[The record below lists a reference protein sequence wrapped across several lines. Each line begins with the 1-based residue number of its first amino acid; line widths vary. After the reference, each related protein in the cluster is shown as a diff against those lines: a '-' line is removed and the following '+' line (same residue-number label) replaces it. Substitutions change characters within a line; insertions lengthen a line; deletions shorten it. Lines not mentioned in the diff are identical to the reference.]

1 MNKSTTIL
9 SSSKIA
15 LTVTGLAIAAFVT
28 MSLPLSA
35 SAATYAYVDTTGEV
49 KPVVAD
55 TWQEAIAK
63 AIGIHIHSGVM
74 LLSSPSDFDIVG
86 NKASTY

>member
-1 MNKSTTIL
+1 MSTT
-9 SSSKIA
+9 KITLA
-15 LTVTGLAIAAFVT
+15 VTGLALALVLVSTPFFAN
-28 MSLPLSA
+28 
-35 SAATYAYVDTTGEV
+35 AATYAYVDTTGEV

-86 NKASTY
+86 NEVTTN

>member
-1 MNKSTTIL
+1 MNKSNSTLSTT
-9 SSSKIA
+9 KITLA
-15 LTVTGLAIAAFVT
+15 ATGLALALVLVST
-28 MSLPLSA
+28 PLFA

-55 TWQEAIAK
+55 TWQQAIAK

-86 NKASTY
+86 NKVTTN

>member
-1 MNKSTTIL
+1 MNTTTNTTHKVIV
-9 SSSKIA
+9 A
-15 LTVTGLAIAAFVT
+15 VTGLVMAVT
-28 MSLPLSA
+28 LMSLPSFA

-55 TWQEAIAK
+55 TWQQAIAK

-74 LLSSPSDFDIVG
+74 LLDSPSDFDIVG
-86 NKASTY
+86 NEVSSY

>member
-1 MNKSTTIL
+1 MSTT
-9 SSSKIA
+9 KITLA
-15 LTVTGLAIAAFVT
+15 VTGLALALVLVSTPSFAN
-28 MSLPLSA
+28 
-35 SAATYAYVDTTGEV
+35 AATYAYVDTTGEV

-63 AIGIHIHSGVM
+63 AIGIHINSGVK

-86 NKASTY
+86 NEVTTN